1 MLKAVGMK
9 RRELTWMLNLE
20 SITMTLGAALAG
32 IAAGAAMG
40 YIIFFGER
48 ALAAVERLGN
58 RLPDP
63 ALLFIALL
71 LVVWVVSWAL
81 SGVDFNTVD
90 PRTGKDLQVVNQ
102 LSGTSMTAF
111 MSVMVKN
118 FAHFHPIGVV
128 LVAMLGIGVAE
139 HTGFINTALRAMMN
153 VTGRWLLTPMIILV
167 GIVSHTAADA
177 GYVMV
182 IEAAKHLPRIFP
194 MMMTPAGTIAPARVF
209 IIGAGVAGL
218 LPGSLAAAGEARG
231 VDSWQTDFHSWQRYS
246 GRRGPHVGSTGLIS
260 GSPEHM

>member
-1 MLKAVGMK
+1 MSETSTSRPG
-9 RRELTWMLNLE
+9 
-20 SITMTLGAALAG
+20 
-32 IAAGAAMG
+32 
-40 YIIFFGER
+40 FGER

-139 HTGFINTALRAMMN
+139 HTGFINSGLRAMMN
-153 VTGRWLLTPMIILV
+153 VTAQWLLTPMVILV

-177 GYVMV
+177 GYVLV
-182 IEAAKHLPRIFP
+182 IPLGGVIFY
-194 MMMTPAGTIAPARVF
+194 I
-209 IIGAGVAGL
+209 
-218 LPGSLAAAGEARG
+218 
-231 VDSWQTDFHSWQRYS
+231 
-246 GRRGPHVGSTGLIS
+246 
-260 GSPEHM
+260 